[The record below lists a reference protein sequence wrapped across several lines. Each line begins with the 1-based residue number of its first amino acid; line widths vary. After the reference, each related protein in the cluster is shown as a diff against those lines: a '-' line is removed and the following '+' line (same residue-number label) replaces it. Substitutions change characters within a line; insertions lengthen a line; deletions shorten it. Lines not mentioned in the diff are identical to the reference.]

1 MSQRFIA
8 SSSGGKDS
16 TAMALRLMLVVF
28 ILVCFA
34 VAVAANTVDHNTVC
48 NVWCAGPPSEAAFIQ
63 CIEGCREVLP

>member
-1 MSQRFIA
+1 
-8 SSSGGKDS
+8 
-16 TAMALRLMLVVF
+16 MALRLMLVVF